1 MGWLRGGR
9 VLLLLAKIAVR
20 AGVEVLNMG
29 FGRGGGLRD
38 LAGDSLGGDG
48 VEAVEEDV
56 RRIVEVGLTFEYTD
70 EHGLT
75 VSSGV
80 GDKFAP
86 EGDSSSSIL
95 SAYMVV

>member
-1 MGWLRGGR
+1 MGWLGGR
-9 VLLLLAKIAVR
+9 VLLLLAKIAVE
-20 AGVEVLNMG
+20 AGVEVLNIG
-29 FGRGGGLRD
+29 FGRGGELRD

-48 VEAVEEDV
+48 VEAVEEDA

-75 VSSGV
+75 VPSGV

-86 EGDSSSSIL
+86 GGDSSSSSIL